1 MKKQIETMEWNGQTL
16 EISLEPNDVLSRI
29 TGEVYANLKVTDLA
43 NNRSLMNDAM
53 PIDLILSAGDA
64 GSFVDV
70 MLSAAMTQAA

>member
-16 EISLEPNDVLSRI
+16 EISLEPNDVLTRI
-29 TGEVYANLKVTDLA
+29 TGEVYANLKVKSLTD
-43 NNRSLMNDAM
+43 NRSLMNDAM

-70 MLSAAMTQAA
+70 MLSAAMAQAA

>member
-16 EISLEPNDVLSRI
+16 EISLEPNELLTRM
-29 TGEVYANLKVTDLA
+29 TGEVYANLKVTNLTE
-43 NNRSLMNDAM
+43 NRSLMNDAM

-70 MLSAAMTQAA
+70 VLSAAMAQAA